1 MNFTGMVLPIL
12 NVRIEF
18 PQVPPVPSAPPIGGR
33 KPVNWNWQAVVRV
46 TVKVQ
51 EALLPAAS
59 LAVQV
64 TVVVPSGKFEPEAGL
79 HA

>member
-1 MNFTGMVLPIL
+1 MNFTGTVLPIL

-18 PQVPPVPSAPPIGGR
+18 PQVPPVPSAPPMGGR
-33 KPVNWNWQAVVRV
+33 KPVNWNWHETVRV

-59 LAVQV
+59 VAVHV
-64 TVVVPSGKFEPEAGL
+64 TGVVPSGKFEPEGGL
-79 HA
+79 HT